1 MGSKN
6 TKVEKPD
13 FTELA
18 DASRYSAELGM
29 QLGQQQIAAARE
41 VQAEQSRLAQAQ
53 LDLAEAVTEQQFEI
67 AQREVAIAE
76 ENLAMARDMYDY
88 STEFRPLEREM
99 LADVYSADRAD
110 EIDQLDQDLA
120 GYEQQVAADPV
131 ELYQQNRA
139 LVESQ
144 VGQALA
150 DAQGGLTRTA
160 GQMARESLRYG
171 MSPAAAQYQTGQL
184 GLEGAQMQAGTAQQA
199 RQQALGDIRNRAQ
212 AGFGLRSDRESLVGA
227 QRMADWGRSLDVAGL
242 GRGLVGASQGAYGLA
257 SAGLGSAAQTQAAR
271 ANVGAQ
277 ATQIGMMPGQ
287 QYMAGLGQ
295 GVGTIMSGQQM
306 QLGGLSNIA
315 GQQTSM
321 YNTAQS
327 QPDLLGTLAGAAVGG
342 YTSSLSDRRAK
353 FDIEEVGQDATTG
366 LPLYEFRYKAIPDKR
381 FRGVMADDV
390 EQYMPEAVVEDARGY
405 KLVNYDMLGLEMVE
419 VPNG

>member
-1 MGSKN
+1 MGGKSTN
-6 TKVEKPD
+6 VEAPD

-18 DASRYSAELGM
+18 EASRYSADLGA

-41 VQAEQSRLAQAQ
+41 VNEAQTRIANAQ
-53 LDLAEAVTEQQFEI
+53 LDLARAVTEEQAQI
-67 AQREVAIAE
+67 ARREVAIAE
-76 ENLAMARDMYDY
+76 ENLAMARDLYDY
-88 STEFRPLEREM
+88 STEFRPLERSM
-99 LADVYSADRAD
+99 LFDVGTTDRSE

-120 GYEQQVAADPV
+120 GFAQQVTDDPV
-131 ELYQQNRA
+131 ELYHQNRA

-160 GQMARESLRYG
+160 GQMAREGLRYG
-171 MSPAAAQYQTGQL
+171 MSPEAAQYQTGQL

-199 RQQALGDIRNRAQ
+199 RQQALGDIRARGE
-212 AGFGLRSDRESLVGA
+212 AGFGLRSDREAIVGA
-227 QRMADWGRSLDVAGL
+227 QRMADFGRQLDVAGL

-271 ANVGAQ
+271 AGVGAQ
-277 ATQIGMMPGQ
+277 ASQIGMIPGQ

-295 GVGTIMSGQQM
+295 GAGTIMSGQQM
-306 QLGGLSNIA
+306 QIGGLSNIA

-321 YNTAQS
+321 FNTAQS
-327 QPDLLGTLAGAAVGG
+327 QPDTLGTIIGTGVGAFAAG
-342 YTSSLSDRRAK
+342 SDRRLK
-353 FDIEEVGQDATTG
+353 FDIEEVGQDAVTG
-366 LPLYEFRYKAIPDKR
+366 LPLYEFRYKALPDKR
-381 FRGVMADDV
+381 YRGVMADDV
-390 EQYMPEAVVEDARGY
+390 EQYMPEAIVEDARGY
-405 KLVNYDMLGLEMVE
+405 MLVNYDMLGIEMVE